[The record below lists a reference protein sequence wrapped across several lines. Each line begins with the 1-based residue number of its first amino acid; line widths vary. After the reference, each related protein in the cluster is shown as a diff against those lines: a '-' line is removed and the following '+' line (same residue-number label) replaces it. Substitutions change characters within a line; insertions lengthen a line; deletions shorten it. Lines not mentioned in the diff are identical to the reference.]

1 MDGTR
6 TKIKES
12 FKLKNLI
19 ASIRS
24 IELTFYRIHLAA
36 FIFIPLIS
44 SGILYACNGRFHISY
59 LDSLFLCY
67 SAMTVTGLSTVNLS
81 TATVWQQVMLY
92 LLMMVG
98 DITTV
103 SWIMVLVRKHY
114 FRTHCENLPE
124 RLKLF
129 PTRKAFL
136 ASISSPIAAFRP
148 RDVIPVNGKYAPQ
161 LNFHHPT
168 SVATMSPA
176 TNTDEMASTFVNR
189 RRSEE
194 DDGDN
199 VLSDVHTFTSSP
211 RIASLHLSPVQSHT
225 SARRGVD
232 FDLTISM
239 TPSMRQRRMSAARTG
254 VPFPPRSMTAL
265 TNRDAPGNTHE
276 LWSDVPGPVQIF
288 KKLFKRSAPGT
299 YRTLQRKMTMPYTS
313 TLEASKTK
321 WLDFNLDVGRN
332 SNFYTETLTDE
343 QLEMIGGAEYR
354 ALRVLSYLVPTYFIA
369 TQIITYLIF
378 APWLSTSSSYD
389 SVFEAQPRL
398 VKKPWFSLFQVMG
411 AYTGG
416 GLSLVDLGMVPFQ
429 TAYLMIFPLGFV
441 ILAGNHALPIF
452 LRFIIWICSKFTE
465 PESDL
470 DKALDF
476 LLHHPR
482 RCYFYLFPRHQTW
495 FLVTVLLLMSVV
507 EWVGFE
513 VFNIGL
519 EFYEAMSTG
528 DKIVSGLFQGL
539 AVRASGF
546 SIVPLASIAPALQ
559 FLYVVM
565 MYIAVY
571 PVAMSIRSTNTYE
584 EGSLGVFEAPPLDD
598 EFEEEF
604 EEKDK
609 ELGDPKDREPRQ
621 RVARYLGWHLRRQM
635 SDDIWWMVWGVLL
648 VAIIERGN
656 IMDDNKKWFDLFRV
670 LFELVSAFGGI
681 GLSLGF
687 PSDNMSFVGAM
698 KPLSKLVIIVVMVRG
713 RHRGLPV
720 AIDRAV
726 KLPRELVT
734 KGRNAEKEIDNSL
747 ETVEEITVTPR
758 DVS

>member
-1 MDGTR
+1 MEAAR
-6 TKIKES
+6 TKLKE
-12 FKLKNLI
+12 KLKNFV
-19 ASIRS
+19 ASIGS
-24 IELTFYRIHLAA
+24 IELTFYRIHLVA
-36 FIFIPLIS
+36 FVFIPLVS
-44 SGILYACNGRFHISY
+44 SGIFYGCNGRFHISF

-81 TATVWQQVMLY
+81 TLTAWQQVMLF
-92 LLMMVG
+92 LLMMIG

-114 FRTHCENLPE
+114 FRTHCENLPD
-124 RLKLF
+124 RLKIL

-136 ASISSPIAAFRP
+136 ASISSPIAVFRP
-148 RDVIPVNGKYAPQ
+148 RDVIPVNGKYVPQ
-161 LNFHHPT
+161 LNFHQPT
-168 SVATMSPA
+168 PMATTSPA
-176 TNTDEMASTFVNR
+176 NNTNETTSTFVNG

-194 DDGDN
+194 EDSDN

-211 RIASLHLSPVQSHT
+211 RAATLPLSPIQSHT
-225 SARRGVD
+225 SARRGVG
-232 FDLTISM
+232 FDTTTSM
-239 TPSMRQRRMSAARTG
+239 TSMRQRRMSRTG
-254 VPFPPRSMTAL
+254 VPLPARSMTVL
-265 TNRDAPGNTHE
+265 TNPYASGNAHE
-276 LWSDVPGPVQIF
+276 LWSDVPGPIQIF
-288 KKLFKRSAPGT
+288 RKLFKRSAPGV
-299 YRTLQRKMTMPYTS
+299 YRKLERKMTMPYTS
-313 TLEASKTK
+313 TLEPSRTK
-321 WLDFNLDVGRN
+321 WLDFNLDMGRN

-343 QLEMIGGAEYR
+343 QLEKIGGAEYR
-354 ALRVLSYLVPTYFIA
+354 ALRVLSYLVPTYFVA
-369 TQIITYLIF
+369 SQIITFLIF
-378 APWLSTSSSYD
+378 APWISTSSSYD

-398 VKKPWFSLFQVMG
+398 VKKSWFSLFQVMG

-429 TAYLMIFPLGFV
+429 TAYLMIFPMMFV

-452 LRFIIWICSKFTE
+452 MRLIIWICSKFTK
-465 PESDL
+465 PDSDM

-482 RCYFYLFPRHQTW
+482 RCYFYLFPSHQTW
-495 FLVTVLLLMSVV
+495 FLVIVLILMSVV
-507 EWVGFE
+507 EWVAFE
-513 VFNIGL
+513 VLNTGL
-519 EFYEAMSTG
+519 EFYDAMSTG
-528 DKIVSGLFQGL
+528 AKIVSGLFQGL
-539 AVRASGF
+539 AARASGF
-546 SIVPLASIAPALQ
+546 SIVPVASIAPALQ

-584 EGSLGVFEAPPLDD
+584 EGSLGVFEAPPPDED
-598 EFEEEF
+598 EFED
-604 EEKDK
+604 KDK
-609 ELGDPKDREPRQ
+609 ELGSPEDQEPRQ

-656 IMDDNKKWFDLFRV
+656 IMDEDKKWFDLFRV

-698 KPLSKLVIIVVMVRG
+698 RPLSKLVIIVVMVRG

-726 KLPRELVT
+726 KLPRELAT
-734 KGRNAEKEIDNSL
+734 KGKNAGKEKDNGL
-747 ETVEEITVTPR
+747 EENIVTPR
-758 DVS
+758 EES

>member
-1 MDGTR
+1 MEEAR
-6 TKIKES
+6 TKLKET
-12 FKLKNLI
+12 FKLKNLV
-19 ASIRS
+19 ASIGS
-24 IELTFYRIHLAA
+24 IELTFYRIHLVA
-36 FIFIPLIS
+36 FVFIPLVS
-44 SGILYACNGRFHISY
+44 SGIFYGCNGRFHISF

-81 TATVWQQVMLY
+81 TLTAWQQVMLF

-114 FRTHCENLPE
+114 FRTHCENLPD
-124 RLKLF
+124 RLKI
-129 PTRKAFL
+129 
-136 ASISSPIAAFRP
+136 ISSPIAVFRL
-148 RDVIPVNGKYAPQ
+148 RDGKRVNGKHLSQPNSHQ
-161 LNFHHPT
+161 PT
-168 SVATMSPA
+168 PMATMSPA
-176 TNTDEMASTFVNR
+176 NSINEIAPTFVNG

-194 DDGDN
+194 EDSDN

-211 RIASLHLSPVQSHT
+211 RPATLRLAPTQSHT

-232 FDLTISM
+232 FDLTTSM
-239 TPSMRQRRMSAARTG
+239 TPSMRQRRIGAIRTG
-254 VPFPPRSMTAL
+254 VPLPARSMTVI
-265 TNRDAPGNTHE
+265 TNPYASGNAHE
-276 LWSDVPGPVQIF
+276 LWNDVPGPIQVF
-288 KKLFKRSAPGT
+288 RKLFKRSAPGV
-299 YRTLQRKMTMPYTS
+299 YRKLQRKMTMPYTS
-313 TLEASKTK
+313 TLEASRTK
-321 WLDFNLDVGRN
+321 WLDFDLDVGRN
-332 SNFYTETLTDE
+332 SNFHTQTLTDE
-343 QLEMIGGAEYR
+343 QLEKIGGAEYR
-354 ALRVLSYLVPTYFIA
+354 ALRVLSYLVPTYFVA
-369 TQIITYLIF
+369 SQIITFLIF
-378 APWLSTSSSYD
+378 APWISTSSSYD

-429 TAYLMIFPLGFV
+429 TAYLMIFPLMFV

-452 LRFIIWICSKFTE
+452 MRLIIWICSKFTK
-465 PESDL
+465 PDSDM

-482 RCYFYLFPRHQTW
+482 RCYFYLFPSHQTW
-495 FLVTVLLLMSVV
+495 FLVFVLILMSVV

-513 VFNIGL
+513 VLNTGL
-519 EFYEAMSTG
+519 EFYDAMSTG
-528 DKIVSGLFQGL
+528 AKIVSGLFQGL
-539 AVRASGF
+539 AARASGF
-546 SIVPLASIAPALQ
+546 SIVPVASIAPALQ

-584 EGSLGVFEAPPLDD
+584 EGSLGVFEAPPLDED
-598 EFEEEF
+598 EFED
-604 EEKDK
+604 KDK
-609 ELGDPKDREPRQ
+609 ELGSPEDQEPRQ

-635 SDDIWWMVWGVLL
+635 SDDIWWMVWGVFF

-656 IMDDNKKWFDLFRV
+656 IMDEDKKWFDLFRV

-698 KPLSKLVIIVVMVRG
+698 RPLSKLVIIVVMVRG

-726 KLPRELVT
+726 KLPRELAT
-734 KGRNAEKEIDNSL
+734 KGKNAGKEKDNGL
-747 ETVEEITVTPR
+747 DLAEEIIVTPR
-758 DVS
+758 EES

>member
-1 MDGTR
+1 MD
-6 TKIKES
+6 ES
-12 FKLKNLI
+12 PPKMKKAFKLKNPV

-24 IELTFYRIHLAA
+24 IELTFYRVHLVA
-36 FIFIPLIS
+36 FVFIPLIS
-44 SGILYACNGRFHISY
+44 SGIFYGCNGRFRISF

-67 SAMTVTGLSTVNLS
+67 SSMTVTGLSTVDLS
-81 TATVWQQVMLY
+81 TLTVWQQVMLF

-114 FRTHCENLPE
+114 FRTHCENLPD
-124 RLKLF
+124 RMTIF
-129 PTRKAFL
+129 PTRTAFL

-148 RDVIPVNGKYAPQ
+148 RDVIPANGRYAPQ
-161 LNFHHPT
+161 LNFHQPT
-168 SVATMSPA
+168 PVATMSPVP
-176 TNTDEMASTFVNR
+176 TTDETAAMYVKG

-194 DDGDN
+194 GDGDN

-211 RIASLHLSPVQSHT
+211 RPATLHLSPVQSRA

-232 FDLTISM
+232 FDLTTSM
-239 TPSMRQRRMSAARTG
+239 TTSMRQRRMSAARAG
-254 VPFPPRSMTAL
+254 VPFPARTMTVF
-265 TNRDAPGNTHE
+265 TNQDTSGNT
-276 LWSDVPGPVQIF
+276 DVPGPTQFV
-288 KKLFKRSAPGT
+288 KNLFKRSAPGA
-299 YRTLQRKMTMPYTS
+299 YRKFQRKMTIPYTS
-313 TLEASKTK
+313 TLEASRTK
-321 WLDFNLDVGRN
+321 WLNFDLDTGRN

-354 ALRVLSYLVPTYFIA
+354 ALKVLSYLVPTYFVLS
-369 TQIITYLIF
+369 QIITYLIF
-378 APWLSTSSSYD
+378 APWLSTSSTYD

-398 VKKPWFSLFQVMG
+398 VKKPWFSLFQVMA

-429 TAYLMIFPLGFV
+429 TAYLMIFPLMFV

-452 LRFIIWICSKFTE
+452 MRLIIWIFSKFTE

-482 RCYFYLFPRHQTW
+482 RCYFYLFPSHQTW
-495 FLVTVLLLMSVV
+495 FLVIVLILMSVV
-507 EWVGFE
+507 EWVAFE
-513 VFNIGL
+513 VLNTGL
-519 EFYEAMSTG
+519 EFYDAMSTG
-528 DKIVSGLFQGL
+528 AKIVTGLFQGL
-539 AVRASGF
+539 AARASGF
-546 SIVPLASIAPALQ
+546 AIVPLASIAPALQ

-584 EGSLGVFEAPPLDD
+584 EGSLGVFEEPLLD
-598 EFEEEF
+598 EEEF
-604 EEKDK
+604 EDKDK
-609 ELGDPKDREPRQ
+609 ELGDPKDKEPRQ

-635 SDDIWWMVWGVLL
+635 SDDIWWMVWGVFL
-648 VAIIERGN
+648 VAIIERDN
-656 IMDDNKKWFDLFRV
+656 LLDDSKKWFDLFRV

-687 PSDNMSFVGAM
+687 PSDNMSFVGVM
-698 KPLSKLVIIVVMVRG
+698 RPLSKLVIIVVMVRG

-726 KLPRELVT
+726 KLPRELAT
-734 KGRNAEKEIDNSL
+734 KGRNIGKEKDNGL
-747 ETVEEITVTPR
+747 GPAEEITVIPR
-758 DVS
+758 DAS

>member
-1 MDGTR
+1 MEEAR
-6 TKIKES
+6 TKLKET
-12 FKLKNLI
+12 FKLKNI
-19 ASIRS
+19 VASIKS
-24 IELTFYRIHLAA
+24 IELTFYRVHLAA
-36 FIFIPLIS
+36 FVFIPLVS
-44 SGILYACNGRFHISY
+44 SGIFYGCNGRFHISF

-81 TATVWQQVMLY
+81 TLTAWQQVMLF
-92 LLMMVG
+92 LLMMIG

-124 RLKLF
+124 RLRIF
-129 PTRKAFL
+129 PTRKDFL

-161 LNFHHPT
+161 LYFHQPT
-168 SVATMSPA
+168 PMASMSPA
-176 TNTDEMASTFVNR
+176 SNTNETAPTFVDGR
-189 RRSEE
+189 RGEE
-194 DDGDN
+194 QDGDN

-211 RIASLHLSPVQSHT
+211 RAATLHLSPIQSHT

-232 FDLTISM
+232 FDLTTSM
-239 TPSMRQRRMSAARTG
+239 TPSMRQRRMSAIRTG
-254 VPFPPRSMTAL
+254 VPFPARSMTVI
-265 TNRDAPGNTHE
+265 TNRDTSGNAPE
-276 LWSDVPGPVQIF
+276 LWSDVPGPIQIF
-288 KKLFKRSAPGT
+288 RKLFKRSAPGI
-299 YRTLQRKMTMPYTS
+299 YRKFQRKMTMPYTS
-313 TLEASKTK
+313 TLEAKRTK
-321 WLDFNLDVGRN
+321 WLDFDLDVGRN

-343 QLEMIGGAEYR
+343 QLEKIGGAEYR
-354 ALRVLSYLVPTYFIA
+354 ALRVLSYLVPAYFVGS
-369 TQIITYLIF
+369 QIITFLIF
-378 APWLSTSSSYD
+378 APWISTSTSYD
-389 SVFEAQPRL
+389 SVFEAQFRL
-398 VKKPWFSLFQVMG
+398 VKKPWFSFFQVMG

-429 TAYLMIFPLGFV
+429 TAYLMIFPMMFV

-452 LRFIIWICSKFTE
+452 LRLLIWICSKLTA
-465 PESDL
+465 PGSDL

-482 RCYFYLFPRHQTW
+482 RCFFYLFPSHQTW
-495 FLVTVLLLMSVV
+495 FLVIILILMSIV
-507 EWVGFE
+507 EWVAFE
-513 VFNIGL
+513 VLNTGL
-519 EFYEAMSTG
+519 EFYDAMSTG
-528 DKIVSGLFQGL
+528 AKIVSGLFQGL
-539 AVRASGF
+539 AARASGF
-546 SIVPLASIAPALQ
+546 SIVPLASVAPAVQ

-584 EGSLGVFEAPPLDD
+584 EGSLGVFEAPPLDED
-598 EFEEEF
+598 EFED
-604 EEKDK
+604 KDK
-609 ELGDPKDREPRQ
+609 ELGNPEDQEPRQ

-656 IMDDNKKWFDLFRV
+656 IMDENKKWFDLFRV

-698 KPLSKLVIIVVMVRG
+698 RPLSKLVIIVVMVRG

-726 KLPRELVT
+726 KLPVEFAT
-734 KGRNAEKEIDNSL
+734 KGKNPGKEKDNGL
-747 ETVEEITVTPR
+747 EPVEEITVTPR
-758 DVS
+758 EVS

>member
-1 MDGTR
+1 MEEAR
-6 TKIKES
+6 TKLKET
-12 FKLKNLI
+12 FKLKNLV
-19 ASIRS
+19 ASIGS
-24 IELTFYRIHLAA
+24 IELTFYRIHLVA
-36 FIFIPLIS
+36 FVFIPLVS
-44 SGILYACNGRFHISY
+44 SGIFYGCNGRFHISF

-81 TATVWQQVMLY
+81 TLTAWQQVMLF
-92 LLMMVG
+92 LLMMIG

-114 FRTHCENLPE
+114 FRTHCENLPD
-124 RLKLF
+124 RLKIF

-148 RDVIPVNGKYAPQ
+148 RDVIPVNGRYVPQ
-161 LNFHHPT
+161 LDFHQPT
-168 SVATMSPA
+168 PMATMSPA
-176 TNTDEMASTFVNR
+176 NNTNEVAPTFVNG

-194 DDGDN
+194 EDGDN

-211 RIASLHLSPVQSHT
+211 RAATLRLSPIQSRT

-232 FDLTISM
+232 FDLTTSM
-239 TPSMRQRRMSAARTG
+239 TPSMRQRRMSAIRTG
-254 VPFPPRSMTAL
+254 VPFPARSMTVV
-265 TNRDAPGNTHE
+265 TNRDTSGNAHE
-276 LWSDVPGPVQIF
+276 LWSDVPGPIQVF
-288 KKLFKRSAPGT
+288 RKLFKRSAPGV
-299 YRTLQRKMTMPYTS
+299 YRKFQRKMTMPYTS
-313 TLEASKTK
+313 TLEASRTK
-321 WLDFNLDVGRN
+321 WLDFDLDVGRN

-343 QLEMIGGAEYR
+343 QLEKLGGAEYR
-354 ALRVLSYLVPTYFIA
+354 ALRVLSYLVPTYFVA
-369 TQIITYLIF
+369 SQIITYLIF
-378 APWLSTSSSYD
+378 APWISTSSNYD

-429 TAYLMIFPLGFV
+429 TAYLMIFPMMFV
-441 ILAGNHALPIF
+441 ILAGNHALV
-452 LRFIIWICSKFTE
+452 WICSKFTKQG
-465 PESDL
+465 SDL

-482 RCYFYLFPRHQTW
+482 RCYFYLFPSHQTW
-495 FLVTVLLLMSVV
+495 FLVIILILMSVV
-507 EWVGFE
+507 EWVAFE
-513 VFNIGL
+513 VLNTGL
-519 EFYEAMSTG
+519 EFYDAMSTG
-528 DKIVSGLFQGL
+528 AKIVSGLFQGL
-539 AVRASGF
+539 AARASGF

-584 EGSLGVFEAPPLDD
+584 EGSLGVFEAPPLDED
-598 EFEEEF
+598 EFED
-604 EEKDK
+604 KDK
-609 ELGDPKDREPRQ
+609 ELGSPEDQEPRQ

-635 SDDIWWMVWGVLL
+635 SDDIWWMVWGVFL

-656 IMDDNKKWFDLFRV
+656 IMDEDKKWFDLFRV

-698 KPLSKLVIIVVMVRG
+698 RPMSKLVIIVVMVRG

-726 KLPRELVT
+726 KLPRELAT
-734 KGRNAEKEIDNSL
+734 KGKNAGKEKDNGL
-747 ETVEEITVTPR
+747 DLVEEIAVTPR
-758 DVS
+758 EVS